1 MTDLDIIWEEDFMET
16 KQNYI
21 EPDDLGKLEN
31 KEVNILSHNIR
42 SLSKNGDK
50 LKSML
55 LKAANIDAI
64 FLQEVWAPK
73 CPTAIKGYK
82 LEILK
87 RTNQR
92 GGGLGAY
99 LKDDTEYRI
108 LCEKIK
114 RNWEIQIISIKS
126 KKTVQK

>member
-1 MTDLDIIWEEDFMET
+1 MTDLDIIWDEDFMET

-50 LKSML
+50 LKSIL

-99 LKDDTEYRI
+99 LKDNTEYSI
-108 LCEKIK
+108 LCEKIT
-114 RNWEIQIISIKS
+114 RNWEI
-126 KKTVQK
+126 